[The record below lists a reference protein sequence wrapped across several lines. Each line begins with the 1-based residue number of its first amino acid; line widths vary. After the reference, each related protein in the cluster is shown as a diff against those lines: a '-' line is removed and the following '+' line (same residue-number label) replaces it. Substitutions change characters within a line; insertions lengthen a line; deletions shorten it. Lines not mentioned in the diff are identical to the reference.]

1 LRYEQLNDWVVRL
14 FGIGADQWALA
25 ALIVLALVGLAA
37 LFWPKDAGFPRFRS
51 ATSDEAR

>member
-1 LRYEQLNDWVVRL
+1 LNDWVVRL

-37 LFWPKDAGFPRFRS
+37 LFWPKDAGFPKFRS
-51 ATSDEAR
+51 ATSGEAR